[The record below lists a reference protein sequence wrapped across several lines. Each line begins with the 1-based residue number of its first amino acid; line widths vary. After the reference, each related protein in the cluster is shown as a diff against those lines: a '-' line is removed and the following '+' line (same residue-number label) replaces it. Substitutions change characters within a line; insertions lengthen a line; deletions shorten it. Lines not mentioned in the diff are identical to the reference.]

1 MQITLNIPN
10 EQLFEKILWLLN
22 RFKSDGVE
30 IIANMQRAKPI
41 DKNPRLKQFEQII
54 NTRSTNSVKVD
65 DSTILNP
72 HSELSNDIS

>member
-22 RFKSDGVE
+22 RFKHDGVE
-30 IIANMQRAKPI
+30 IITNMQRTKPI
-41 DKNPRLKQFEQII
+41 DKNPRLKQFEYLI
-54 NTRSTNSVKVD
+54 NTKSKNSVKVSD
-65 DSTILNP
+65 NIILNP